1 MSLVIIIL
9 WKTTSSINGT
19 QRVSKFKL
27 HKTKKTFKKIV
38 SVVLKFH
45 HRYSFVGLQKRFC
58 FLTSYFEI
66 GIRFPFSLSN

>member
-1 MSLVIIIL
+1 MSLVIMIL

-27 HKTKKTFKKIV
+27 QKTKTLKKIV